1 MSDHEL
7 PFEFVLVGGGL
18 ANSLLALALLE
29 RRPETRLILI
39 ERESQIG
46 GEHTWCFHERD
57 VPKELSAVVED
68 LIEFRWPGYDVRF
81 PGFTR
86 RLDSSYRGFGTKRL
100 AQCLEQAFSKAPGA
114 ELRTGTSA
122 RTVAPH
128 VVELEGGE
136 RLEAGWV
143 IDARGPQ
150 PAEARGRA
158 GYQIF
163 LGRELEL
170 SAGHGLERPVVMDA
184 TVEQEGGYR
193 FVYVLPLGERRLLIE
208 DTVFADAPELDEERF
223 GERLDNYVKAA
234 GWAVQQVVR
243 DERGV
248 LPMEFSGNGPAMVQ
262 EGLLQ
267 AGYAGGWVHPATG
280 YSFPVAAR
288 LAAQLASCEEPEQY
302 LDVLRSLAQ
311 QVASQSRFGRLLNR
325 LLFRWF
331 SPTGRVDIFR
341 RFYHLPDDLIAR
353 FYALRMLRRDQFRIL
368 VGRPPRGMSI
378 QARCSAARRLS

>member
-1 MSDHEL
+1 MSDRQR
-7 PFEFVLVGGGL
+7 PFEFALVGGGL
-18 ANSLLALALLE
+18 ANSLIALALLE

-39 ERESQIG
+39 ERESRIG

-57 VPKELSAVVED
+57 VSEGLRSVVED
-68 LIEFRWPGYDVRF
+68 LVEFRWPGYEVRF
-81 PGFTR
+81 PGLTR
-86 RLDSSYRGFGTKRL
+86 RLDSPYRGFGAERL
-100 AQCLEQAFSKAPGA
+100 AERVEQAFARAPHG
-114 ELRTGTSA
+114 ELRKSTSA
-122 RTVAPH
+122 SSIAPH

-136 RLEAGWV
+136 RLEADWV

-150 PAEARGRA
+150 PSEARGRA

-170 SAGHGLERPVVMDA
+170 AAEHGLERPLVMDA

-193 FVYVLPLGERRLLIE
+193 FVYVLPLGPSRLLVE
-208 DTVFADAPELDEERF
+208 DTVFADGPELDEERF
-223 GERLDNYVKAA
+223 GERLDDYVRAA
-234 GWAVQQVVR
+234 GWTVQKVIR

-248 LPMEFSGNGPAMVQ
+248 LPMEFSGKGPAIHQ

-288 LAAQLASCEEPEQY
+288 LAAQLAACGEPGEC
-302 LDVLRSLAQ
+302 LDALRPLAQ
-311 QVASQSRFGRLLNR
+311 QIASQSRFGRVLNR

-331 SPTGRVDIFR
+331 PPTARVDIFR
-341 RFYHLPDDLIAR
+341 RFYRLPDDLIAR

-368 VGRPPRGMSI
+368 VGRPPRGMSF
-378 QARCSAARRLS
+378 QARRSAARRLS